1 MQINIHKYLHT
12 EIDKKIRIRINM
24 TFGPVDKFF
33 LALFSNFLQSVF
45 SYLEFLILFH
55 FRKHFNSS
63 NII

>member
-12 EIDKKIRIRINM
+12 EIDKKIRIRINV

-33 LALFSNFLQSVF
+33 LALSNFKFLKMF

-55 FRKHFNSS
+55 FGKHFNSS
-63 NII
+63 NIS